1 MTWMAFTEDGTP
13 ISGSD
18 HEDDP
23 AMCMLYLMRYMP
35 EKVATEYVEWIN
47 MRDARAE
54 AAVRSLFDP
63 VYSDALKERFL
74 DFVAHYIEEKGS
86 FEIMGSNYW
95 IKQVDTEGE
104 E

>member
-1 MTWMAFTEDGTP
+1 MWMAFTEDGTP

-23 AMCMLYLMRYMP
+23 AMCMLYLMRHMP
-35 EKVATEYVEWIN
+35 DKVATEYVEWIN

-86 FEIMGSNYW
+86 FGIMGSNYR
-95 IKQVDTEGE
+95 IKWVDTEGE